1 MELEVIITVVI
12 SVITL
17 VAGGLWLKAKGKL
30 SQIAKVVKEAWD
42 VIEHV
47 RLALE
52 DDKITKEEKEAIKKE
67 VDELKGA
74 FKALIGK

>member
-1 MELEVIITVVI
+1 MELEVILTVAI

-30 SQIAKVVKEAWD
+30 AQIVTVVKEAYD

-52 DDKITKEEKEAIKKE
+52 DDKITKEEKEGIKKE

>member
-1 MELEVIITVVI
+1 
-12 SVITL
+12 
-17 VAGGLWLKAKGKL
+17 LWLKAKGKL
-30 SQIAKVVKEAWD
+30 AQIAKVVKEAWD

-67 VDELKGA
+67 VEELKGA